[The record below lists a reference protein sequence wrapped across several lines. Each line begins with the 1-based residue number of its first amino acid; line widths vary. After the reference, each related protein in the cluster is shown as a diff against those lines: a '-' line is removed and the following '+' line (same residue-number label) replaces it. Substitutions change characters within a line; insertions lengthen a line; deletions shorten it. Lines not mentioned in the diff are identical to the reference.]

1 MGDKNIK
8 MQDKQ
13 KESQEKETE
22 INDLKEKVYNNEIL
36 INQLQLKLNEAS
48 KAIEAEENR
57 LLFKHNHNS
66 MDDLTDDEI
75 KKLDDEKKKQELINY
90 ERDKSMSFL
99 KQMINDLEILCWIN
113 QRDGREAEEKA
124 YSLEIQQKEM
134 QTE

>member
-48 KAIEAEENR
+48 NAIEAEENR
-57 LLFKHNHNS
+57 LLMKHNHNS
-66 MDDLTDDEI
+66 IDDLTDEDMKKIDE
-75 KKLDDEKKKQELINY
+75 EKKKEELIAY

-124 YSLEIQQKEM
+124 
-134 QTE
+134 

>member
-48 KAIEAEENR
+48 NAIEAEENR
-57 LLFKHNHNS
+57 LLMKHNHNS
-66 MDDLTDDEI
+66 IDDLTDEDI
-75 KKLDDEKKKQELINY
+75 KKIDEEKKKEELIAY
-90 ERDKSMSFL
+90 ESDKSMSFL

-124 YSLEIQQKEM
+124 
-134 QTE
+134 